1 MQLLMSILLLNRG
14 CIENSREN
22 ESLLLFM
29 VIFRTEKLLHPP
41 KPYIIKGFMLV
52 FLIKKEGR

>member
-1 MQLLMSILLLNRG
+1 MSILLLNRG

-22 ESLLLFM
+22 ESLPLFM
-29 VIFRTEKLLHPP
+29 VIFRTEKLLHLQ